1 MSSIM
6 DIIAHETGGRMDTIH
21 GLRGHFMNNIDAK
34 PPGNNRKIINRFFIG
49 ITVVL
54 LVIVIGAIVLFWNEL
69 RTLFSLEKIDDYG
82 AYQMTYYGDYGFEE
96 FLEVGASSD
105 EEIEE
110 FVTKRLL
117 KGLPINLGVTGDGCT
132 AFVTKNEKGE
142 VIYGRNFDFL
152 YAPSLQL
159 YTKPKNGYKS
169 VSTVNLSFA
178 GYSENFLP
186 DDSILDKFLTLA
198 APFLPFDGMNEKG
211 VAIALLAVP
220 EAEPSYDS
228 NKITL
233 NTTTAIRLVLDHA
246 STVEEAVQ
254 LLRNYNIYF
263 SGDIECHY
271 LIADASGRSVIV
283 EFYDDALQV
292 VETKTDYQVATNF
305 IAYNGLNIGEGFT
318 EFERYDMV
326 EKELLDNNGILS
338 ENDVI
343 SILAKVGVQDGEVD
357 KLQWSVVYN
366 LTTGDVRLF
375 IHRDTN
381 DITATKLEM
390 SN

>member
-1 MSSIM
+1 MNHT
-6 DIIAHETGGRMDTIH
+6 DGKLHE
-21 GLRGHFMNNIDAK
+21 NNK
-34 PPGNNRKIINRFFIG
+34 KIIKWFFIG

-54 LVIVIGAIVLFWNEL
+54 LVIVMGAVALFWNEL
-69 RTLFSLEKIDDYG
+69 RTLFSLEKLDDYG
-82 AYQMTYYGDYGFEE
+82 AYQMTYYGDYGFDE

-105 EEIEE
+105 KDIEE

-117 KGLPINLGVTGDGCT
+117 KGMPIDLGVTGDACT
-132 AFVTKNEKGE
+132 AFVTQNEKGE

-159 YTKPKNGYKS
+159 YTEPKNGYKS

-186 DDSILDKFLTLA
+186 DGSLFDKFLTLA

-220 EAEPSYDS
+220 EAEPPYDS

-233 NTTTAIRLVLDHA
+233 NTTTAIRLVLDNA
-246 STVEEAVQ
+246 STVEEAVE

-271 LIADASGRSVIV
+271 LIADASGHSIIV
-283 EFYDDALQV
+283 EFYDGELQV
-292 VETKTDYQVATNF
+292 IEAKTDYQIATNF

-326 EKELLDNNGILS
+326 EKELSDNNGILN
-338 ENDVI
+338 ENDAI
-343 SILAKVGVQDGEVD
+343 SLLAKVGVQDGEVD
-357 KLQWSVVYN
+357 KLQWSVLYN

-375 IHRDTN
+375 IHRDMN
-381 DITATKLEM
+381 SITATKLKM

>member
-1 MSSIM
+1 MNHT
-6 DIIAHETGGRMDTIH
+6 DGKWH
-21 GLRGHFMNNIDAK
+21 GNMK
-34 PPGNNRKIINRFFIG
+34 KIIKCFFIG
-49 ITVVL
+49 IAVVL
-54 LVIVIGAIVLFWNEL
+54 LVIVVGAIALFGNEL

-82 AYQMTYYGDYGFEE
+82 AYQMTYYGDYGFDE
-96 FLEVGASSD
+96 FLEIGASSD
-105 EEIEE
+105 ADIEK

-117 KGLPINLGVTGDGCT
+117 KGLPIDLGITGSGCT
-132 AFVTKNEKGE
+132 AFVTRNEKGE
-142 VIYGRNFDFL
+142 VLYGRNFDFL

-159 YTKPKNGYKS
+159 YTEPENGYKS

-178 GYSENFLP
+178 GYSEDFLP
-186 DDSILDKFLTLA
+186 DGSLFDKFLTLA

-211 VAIALLAVP
+211 VAMALLAVP
-220 EAEPSYDS
+220 EAEPPYDS

-233 NTTTAIRLVLDHA
+233 NTTTAIRLVLDYA
-246 STVEEAVQ
+246 ATVEEAVE

-263 SGDIECHY
+263 SGDVECHY
-271 LIADASGRSVIV
+271 LIADASGHSVIV
-283 EFYDDALQV
+283 EFYDDELQV
-292 VETKTDYQVATNF
+292 VEAGNDYQIASNF

-318 EFERYDMV
+318 EFERYDAV
-326 EKELLDNNGILS
+326 EKELLDNNGILN

-343 SILAKVGVQDGEVD
+343 SLLAKVGVQDGEVD

-366 LTTGDVRLF
+366 LTTGDVRFF

-381 DITATKLEM
+381 NITVTKLEM

>member
-1 MSSIM
+1 
-6 DIIAHETGGRMDTIH
+6 
-21 GLRGHFMNNIDAK
+21 
-34 PPGNNRKIINRFFIG
+34 
-49 ITVVL
+49 
-54 LVIVIGAIVLFWNEL
+54 
-69 RTLFSLEKIDDYG
+69 
-82 AYQMTYYGDYGFEE
+82 MTYYGDYGFDE
-96 FLEVGASSD
+96 FLEVGALSD
-105 EEIEE
+105 KDIEE

-117 KGLPINLGVTGDGCT
+117 KGIPINLGVTGNGCT
-132 AFVTKNEKGE
+132 AFVTKNEKEE

-159 YTKPKNGYKS
+159 YTEPKNGYKS

-186 DDSILDKFLTLA
+186 DGSLFDKFLALA
-198 APFLPFDGMNEKG
+198 TPFLPFDGMNENG

-220 EAEPSYDS
+220 EAEPPYDS

-233 NTTTAIRLVLDHA
+233 NTATAIRLVLDNA
-246 STVEEAVQ
+246 STVEEAVK

-283 EFYDDALQV
+283 EFYDDELQV
-292 VETKTDYQVATNF
+292 VETKTDYQIATNF
-305 IAYNGLNIGEGFT
+305 IAYNNLNIGEGFT
-318 EFERYDMV
+318 EFERYNMV
-326 EKELLDNNGILS
+326 EKEILDNNGILN
-338 ENDVI
+338 ENDAI
-343 SILAKVGVQDGEVD
+343 SLLAKVGVKDGEVD
-357 KLQWSVVYN
+357 KLQWSVIYN

-381 DITATKLEM
+381 NITATKLEM
-390 SN
+390 CN

>member
-1 MSSIM
+1 MNSI
-6 DIIAHETGGRMDTIH
+6 DGKPHGNVRKNIKWFFVGIA
-21 GLRGHFMNNIDAK
+21 
-34 PPGNNRKIINRFFIG
+34 
-49 ITVVL
+49 VVL
-54 LVIVIGAIVLFWNEL
+54 LVIVIGAIALFWNEL
-69 RTLFSLEKIDDYG
+69 RTLFSLEKIDEYG
-82 AYQMTYYGDYGFEE
+82 AYQMTYYGDYGFDE

-105 EEIEE
+105 KDIEK

-117 KGLPINLGVTGDGCT
+117 KGMPINLGVTGDGCT

-142 VIYGRNFDFL
+142 VLYGRNFDFL

-159 YTKPKNGYKS
+159 YTEPQNGYKS

-178 GYSENFLP
+178 GYSEDFLP
-186 DDSILDKFLTLA
+186 DGSLFDKFLTLA

-220 EAEPSYDS
+220 EAEPPYDS

-246 STVEEAVQ
+246 STVEEAVE

-263 SGDIECHY
+263 SGGIECHY
-271 LIADASGRSVIV
+271 LIADASGHSVIV
-283 EFYDDALQV
+283 EFYDGELQI
-292 VETKTDYQVATNF
+292 VEAETDYQIATNF
-305 IAYNGLNIGEGFT
+305 IAYDGLNIGEGFT

-326 EKELLDNNGILS
+326 EKELSDNNGILN

-343 SILAKVGVQDGEVD
+343 SLLAKVGVQDGEVD
-357 KLQWSVVYN
+357 KLQWSVIYN

-381 DITATKLEM
+381 NITAEKLEM

>member
-1 MSSIM
+1 MNSI
-6 DIIAHETGGRMDTIH
+6 EGKPH
-21 GLRGHFMNNIDAK
+21 GNI
-34 PPGNNRKIINRFFIG
+34 RKFIKWFFIG
-49 ITVVL
+49 IAVVL
-54 LVIVIGAIVLFWNEL
+54 FVIVIGTTALFWNEL

-82 AYQMTYYGDYGFEE
+82 AYQMTYYGDYGFDE
-96 FLEVGASSD
+96 FLEGGASSD
-105 EEIEE
+105 KDIEK

-117 KGLPINLGVTGDGCT
+117 KGMPINLGVTGDGCT

-159 YTKPKNGYKS
+159 YTEPRNGYES

-186 DDSILDKFLTLA
+186 DGSLFDKFLTLA

-220 EAEPSYDS
+220 EAEPPYDS

-233 NTTTAIRLVLDHA
+233 NTTTAIRLVLDNA
-246 STVEEAVQ
+246 STVEEAVE

-283 EFYDDALQV
+283 EFYDGELQI
-292 VETKTDYQVATNF
+292 VEAETDYQIATNF
-305 IAYNGLNIGEGFT
+305 IAYDGLNIGEGFT

-326 EKELLDNNGILS
+326 EKELSDNNGILN

-343 SILAKVGVQDGEVD
+343 SLLAKVGVQDGEVD
-357 KLQWSVVYN
+357 KLQWSVIYN

-381 DITATKLEM
+381 NITAEKLEM

>member
-1 MSSIM
+1 MN
-6 DIIAHETGGRMDTIH
+6 DTD
-21 GLRGHFMNNIDAK
+21 GKPQQNIK
-34 PPGNNRKIINRFFIG
+34 KIIKRFLTG
-49 ITVVL
+49 IAVVL
-54 LVIVIGAIVLFWNEL
+54 LVIVIGATALFWNEL

-82 AYQMTYYGDYGFEE
+82 AYQMTYYGDYGFDE

-105 EEIEE
+105 KDIEK

-117 KGLPINLGVTGDGCT
+117 KGMPINLGVTGDGCT

-142 VIYGRNFDFL
+142 VLYGRNFDFL

-159 YTKPKNGYKS
+159 YTEPQNGYRS

-178 GYSENFLP
+178 GYSENYLP
-186 DDSILDKFLTLA
+186 DGSLFDKFLTLA

-220 EAEPSYDS
+220 EAEPPYDS

-246 STVEEAVQ
+246 STVEEAVE

-263 SGDIECHY
+263 SGGIECHY
-271 LIADASGRSVIV
+271 LIADASGHSVIV
-283 EFYDDALQV
+283 EFYDGELQI
-292 VETKTDYQVATNF
+292 VEAETDYQIATNF
-305 IAYNGLNIGEGFT
+305 IAYDGLNIGEGFT

-326 EKELLDNNGILS
+326 EKELSDNNGILN

-343 SILAKVGVQDGEVD
+343 SLLAKVGVQDGEVD
-357 KLQWSVVYN
+357 KLQWSVIYN

-381 DITATKLEM
+381 NITAEKLEM

>member
-1 MSSIM
+1 MNSI
-6 DIIAHETGGRMDTIH
+6 DGKPH
-21 GLRGHFMNNIDAK
+21 GNV
-34 PPGNNRKIINRFFIG
+34 RKIIKWFLVG
-49 ITVVL
+49 IAVVL
-54 LVIVIGAIVLFWNEL
+54 LVIVIGAIALFRNEL
-69 RTLFSLEKIDDYG
+69 RTLFSLEKIDEYG
-82 AYQMTYYGDYGFEE
+82 AYQMTYYGDYGFDE

-105 EEIEE
+105 KDIEK

-117 KGLPINLGVTGDGCT
+117 KGMPINLGVTGDGCT

-142 VIYGRNFDFL
+142 VLYGRNFDFL

-159 YTKPKNGYKS
+159 YTEPQNGYRS

-178 GYSENFLP
+178 GYSEDYLP
-186 DDSILDKFLTLA
+186 DGSLFDKFLTLA

-220 EAEPSYDS
+220 EAEPPYDS

-246 STVEEAVQ
+246 STVEEAVE

-263 SGDIECHY
+263 SGGIECHY

-283 EFYDDALQV
+283 EFYDGELQI
-292 VETKTDYQVATNF
+292 VEAETDYQIATNF

-326 EKELLDNNGILS
+326 EKELSDNNGILN

-343 SILAKVGVQDGEVD
+343 SLLAKVGVQDGEVD
-357 KLQWSVVYN
+357 KLQWSVIYN

-375 IHRDTN
+375 IHRDTSN
-381 DITATKLEM
+381 ITAEKLEM

>member
-1 MSSIM
+1 
-6 DIIAHETGGRMDTIH
+6 
-21 GLRGHFMNNIDAK
+21 MNNTDGK
-34 PPGNNRKIINRFFIG
+34 PHGNIKKIIKWFLMG
-49 ITVVL
+49 IAVVL
-54 LVIVIGAIVLFWNEL
+54 LAIVIGVTALFWNEL

-82 AYQMTYYGDYGFEE
+82 AYQMTYYGDYGFDE

-105 EEIEE
+105 KDIEK

-117 KGLPINLGVTGDGCT
+117 RGMPIDLGVTGDGCT
-132 AFVTKNEKGE
+132 AFVTRNEKGE

-159 YTKPKNGYKS
+159 YTEPKNGYKS

-186 DDSILDKFLTLA
+186 DGSLFDKFLTLA

-220 EAEPSYDS
+220 EAEPPYDS

-233 NTTTAIRLVLDHA
+233 NTTTAIRLVLDNG
-246 STVEEAVQ
+246 ELQ
-254 LLRNYNIYF
+254 
-263 SGDIECHY
+263 
-271 LIADASGRSVIV
+271 IV
-283 EFYDDALQV
+283 E
-292 VETKTDYQVATNF
+292 VETDYQIATNF

-318 EFERYDMV
+318 EFERYDAV
-326 EKELLDNNGILS
+326 EKELLDNNGILNV
-338 ENDVI
+338 NDVI
-343 SILAKVGVQDGEVD
+343 SLLAKVGVQDGEVD

-375 IHRDTN
+375 IHRDTKN
-381 DITATKLEM
+381 ITATKLEM

>member
-1 MSSIM
+1 MNSI
-6 DIIAHETGGRMDTIH
+6 DGKPH
-21 GLRGHFMNNIDAK
+21 GNV
-34 PPGNNRKIINRFFIG
+34 RKIIKWFLVG
-49 ITVVL
+49 IAVVL
-54 LVIVIGAIVLFWNEL
+54 LVIVIGAIALFRNEL
-69 RTLFSLEKIDDYG
+69 RTLFSLEKIDEYG
-82 AYQMTYYGDYGFEE
+82 AYQMTYYGDYGFDE

-105 EEIEE
+105 KDIEK

-117 KGLPINLGVTGDGCT
+117 KGMPINLGVTGDGCT

-142 VIYGRNFDFL
+142 VLYGRNFDFL

-159 YTKPKNGYKS
+159 YTEPQNGYKS

-178 GYSENFLP
+178 GYSEDYLP
-186 DDSILDKFLTLA
+186 DGSLFDKFLTLA

-220 EAEPSYDS
+220 EAEPPYDS

-246 STVEEAVQ
+246 STVEEAVE

-263 SGDIECHY
+263 SGGIECHY

-283 EFYDDALQV
+283 EFYDGELQI
-292 VETKTDYQVATNF
+292 VEAETDYQIATNF
-305 IAYNGLNIGEGFT
+305 IAYNSLNIGEGFT

-326 EKELLDNNGILS
+326 EKELSDNNGILN

-343 SILAKVGVQDGEVD
+343 SLLAKVGVQDGEVD
-357 KLQWSVVYN
+357 KLQWSVIYN

-381 DITATKLEM
+381 NITAEKLEM

>member
-1 MSSIM
+1 MY
-6 DIIAHETGGRMDTIH
+6 TIH
-21 GLRGHFMNNIDAK
+21 GLRGYFMNNIDGK
-34 PPGNNRKIINRFFIG
+34 PRENNKRIIKCFFIG

-54 LVIVIGAIVLFWNEL
+54 LVIVMGATALFWNEL

-82 AYQMTYYGDYGFEE
+82 AYQMTYYGDYGFDE

-105 EEIEE
+105 KDIEE

-117 KGLPINLGVTGDGCT
+117 KGMPIDLGVTGDGCT

-159 YTKPKNGYKS
+159 YTEPKNGYKS

-178 GYSENFLP
+178 GYSEDFLP
-186 DDSILDKFLTLA
+186 DGSLFDKFLTLA

-220 EAEPSYDS
+220 EAEPPYDS

-233 NTTTAIRLVLDHA
+233 NTTTAIRLVLDNA
-246 STVEEAVQ
+246 STVEEAVE

-283 EFYDDALQV
+283 EFYDGELQV
-292 VETKTDYQVATNF
+292 VETKTDYQIATNF
-305 IAYNGLNIGEGFT
+305 IAYNDLNIGEGYT

-326 EKELLDNNGILS
+326 EKELSDNNGILN
-338 ENDVI
+338 ENDAI
-343 SILAKVGVQDGEVD
+343 SLLAKIGVQDGEVD
-357 KLQWSVVYN
+357 KLQWSVIYN

-381 DITATKLEM
+381 NITAEKLEM
-390 SN
+390 SNYLY

>member
-1 MSSIM
+1 MNSI
-6 DIIAHETGGRMDTIH
+6 DGKPH
-21 GLRGHFMNNIDAK
+21 GNVRKNIK
-34 PPGNNRKIINRFFIG
+34 SFFIG
-49 ITVVL
+49 IAVVL
-54 LVIVIGAIVLFWNEL
+54 LVIVIGAIALFRNEL
-69 RTLFSLEKIDDYG
+69 RTLFSLERIDEYG
-82 AYQMTYYGDYGFEE
+82 AYQMTYYGDYGFDE

-105 EEIEE
+105 KDIEK

-117 KGLPINLGVTGDGCT
+117 KGMPINLGVTGDGCT

-142 VIYGRNFDFL
+142 VLYGRNFDFF

-159 YTKPKNGYKS
+159 YTEPQNGYKS

-178 GYSENFLP
+178 GYSEDFLP
-186 DDSILDKFLTLA
+186 DGSLFHKFLTLA

-220 EAEPSYDS
+220 EAEPPYDS

-246 STVEEAVQ
+246 STVEEAVE

-283 EFYDDALQV
+283 EFYDGELQI
-292 VETKTDYQVATNF
+292 VEAETDYQIATNF

-326 EKELLDNNGILS
+326 EKELSDNNGILN

-343 SILAKVGVQDGEVD
+343 SLLSKVGVQDGEVD
-357 KLQWSVVYN
+357 KLQWSVIYN

-381 DITATKLEM
+381 NITAEKLEM

>member
-1 MSSIM
+1 
-6 DIIAHETGGRMDTIH
+6 
-21 GLRGHFMNNIDAK
+21 MNNTDGK
-34 PPGNNRKIINRFFIG
+34 PHGNIKNYIKWFFIG
-49 ITVVL
+49 IAVGL
-54 LVIVIGAIVLFWNEL
+54 IVIVIGAIALFWNEL

-82 AYQMTYYGDYGFEE
+82 AYQMTYYGDYGFDE

-105 EEIEE
+105 KDIEK

-117 KGLPINLGVTGDGCT
+117 KGMPIDLGITGGGCT
-132 AFVTKNEKGE
+132 AFVTRNEKGE

-152 YAPSLQL
+152 YAPTLQL
-159 YTKPKNGYKS
+159 CTEPKNGYKS

-186 DDSILDKFLTLA
+186 DGSIFDKFLTLA

-220 EAEPSYDS
+220 EAEPPYDS

-233 NTTTAIRLVLDHA
+233 NTTTAIRLVLDKA
-246 STVEEAVQ
+246 ATIEEAVE

-271 LIADASGRSVIV
+271 LIADASGNSVIV
-283 EFYDDALQV
+283 EFYDDELQI
-292 VETKTDYQVATNF
+292 VEAEADYQIATNF

-318 EFERYDMV
+318 EFERYDAV

-343 SILAKVGVQDGEVD
+343 SLLAKVGVRDGEVD

-366 LTTGDVRLF
+366 LTAGDVRLF
-375 IHRDTN
+375 IHRDADN
-381 DITATKLEM
+381 ITATKLEM

>member
-1 MSSIM
+1 MS
-6 DIIAHETGGRMDTIH
+6 DIIRTLKMYTIH
-21 GLRGHFMNNIDAK
+21 GLRGYFMNNIDGK
-34 PPGNNRKIINRFFIG
+34 PHGNDKKIIKWLFIG
-49 ITVVL
+49 TTVIL
-54 LVIVIGAIVLFWNEL
+54 LVIVMGAIALFWNEL

-82 AYQMTYYGDYGFEE
+82 AYQMTYYGDYGFDE

-105 EEIEE
+105 KDIEE

-117 KGLPINLGVTGDGCT
+117 KGMPIDLGVTGDGCT

-159 YTKPKNGYKS
+159 YTEPKNGYKS

-178 GYSENFLP
+178 GYSESFLP
-186 DDSILDKFLTLA
+186 DGSLFDKFLTLA
-198 APFLPFDGMNEKG
+198 TPFLPFDGMNEKG

-220 EAEPSYDS
+220 EAEPPYDS

-233 NTTTAIRLVLDHA
+233 NTTTAIRLILDNA
-246 STVEEAVQ
+246 STVEEAVE
-254 LLRNYNIYF
+254 LLRNYNIFF

-283 EFYDDALQV
+283 EFYDDQLQV
-292 VETKTDYQVATNF
+292 VEAKTDYQIATNY
-305 IAYNGLNIGEGFT
+305 IAYNGLDIGEGFT

-326 EKELLDNNGILS
+326 ENELLDNNSILN
-338 ENDVI
+338 ENDTI
-343 SILAKVGVQDGEVD
+343 SLLAKVGVQDGEVD

-375 IHRDTN
+375 IHRDIN
-381 DITATKLEM
+381 NITATKLEM